1 MILKA
6 LIIDDEYPSRQE
18 LRYILEK
25 YNNIEVIGEAAGAT
39 EALKLIQAL
48 DYDILFIDINLPGI
62 NGLDLAA
69 KLQAMPKKPYFI
81 FITAYEDYAL
91 RAFDVGA
98 QDYIL
103 KPINRS
109 RLKQTIDRIA
119 MNIYGSKPETE
130 PKETSVPAELDKK
143 AANTAA
149 GAEDKPIRIAYDSN
163 GKIYLI
169 DEDEIYF
176 AFSKG
181 DSVYIKTA
189 EGALHTRYTL
199 KELEK
204 RLNSKYFIRTH
215 RSYLVNMKHV
225 KEIKPFFNGTF
236 ILVIKDKEKSEVL
249 VSRNQAKKIRELYK

>member
-48 DYDILFIDINLPGI
+48 DYDLLFIDINLPGI

-69 KLQAMPKKPYFI
+69 KLQEMPKKPHFI

-103 KPINRS
+103 KPINRT

-119 MNIYGSKPETE
+119 LNLFGCNPETE
-130 PKETSVPAELDKK
+130 TKEIISPTVNDNKITNNAASAE
-143 AANTAA
+143 
-149 GAEDKPIRIAYDSN
+149 EKPNRIAYDSN

-169 DEDEIYF
+169 DEDEIFF
-176 AFSKG
+176 AFSKD

-199 KELEK
+199 KDLEK
-204 RLNSKYFIRTH
+204 RLNSKNFIRTH

-225 KEIKPFFNGTF
+225 KEIKPFFNGTL
-236 ILVIKDKEKSEVL
+236 ILVIKDREKSEVL
-249 VSRNQAKKIRELYK
+249 VSRNQAKRIRGIYK